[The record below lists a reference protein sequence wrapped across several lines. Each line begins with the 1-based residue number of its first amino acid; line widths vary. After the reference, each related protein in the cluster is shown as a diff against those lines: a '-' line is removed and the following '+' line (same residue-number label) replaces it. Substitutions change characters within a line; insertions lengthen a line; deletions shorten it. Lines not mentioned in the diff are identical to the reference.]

1 MNSQKSFNIKTL
13 VVYVLALLGPL
24 SATFLDKPNLVFF
37 IGLYFSSFL
46 LLLAYQKTFFCDPLV
61 KTILISYLLIL
72 LISTIGGFTVSG
84 IYANDEQLGK
94 TLSRTVTMCLG
105 LIVLLVVGDWA
116 GTRGGV
122 SSLKLFLK
130 ISFISTAIFAL
141 LGFYQIIAD
150 RFSFP
155 FLETRALV
163 YGTDYSIRESLGFR
177 LTSIAREPNFYS
189 PILFESLC
197 IAFAFLNRTKFI
209 VFSLLTLFLMFKTL
223 STGVY
228 MHALLFFFAIFVF
241 SKINPVYK
249 LSVSIFFLI
258 AFIVFIVINFDSLWF
273 QYFLSKLDAEASGE
287 SLRSNVYGA
296 VLSVFTNAPLINLLF
311 GHGLNSLSS
320 FNDFSS
326 EFQNLNFAIS
336 NNLYIDFLWDSGI
349 IGLGSYLFCMFFV
362 FRSLSSMRGINKYGF
377 SAFMMF
383 VSLLISSLYRSEYTT
398 THFYWALSNI
408 VVLFYLSK
416 KESKNDA

>member
-46 LLLAYQKTFFCDPLV
+46 LLLLNQRVFFCDSLV
-61 KTILISYLLIL
+61 KIILISYLLIL
-72 LISTIGGFTVSG
+72 LVSTIGGFTVSG
-84 IYANDEQLGK
+84 LYANDEQLGK
-94 TLSRTVTMCLG
+94 TLSRSVTMCLG
-105 LIVLLVVGDWA
+105 LIILLVVGDWA
-116 GTRGGV
+116 ETRDNEG
-122 SSLKLFLK
+122 SLKLFLK
-130 ISFISTAIFAL
+130 ISFISTVIFAL
-141 LGFYQIIAD
+141 LGVYQIVAD
-150 RFSFP
+150 KFSLP
-155 FLETRALV
+155 FLETRSLV
-163 YGTDYSIRESLGFR
+163 YGTEYSIRESLGFR

-197 IAFAFLNRTKFI
+197 IAFAYLNRTKFI
-209 VFSLLTLFLMFKTL
+209 VFLLLTLFLMFKTL

-228 MHALLFFFAIFVF
+228 MHAILFFFAIFVF

-249 LSVSIFFLI
+249 LGVSITFAVVFV
-258 AFIVFIVINFDSLWF
+258 AFIIINFDSLWF
-273 QYFLSKLDAEASGE
+273 QYFLSKLDAEASGA

-296 VLSVFTNAPLINLLF
+296 VFSVFTNASLPNLLF

-349 IGLGSYLFCMFFV
+349 VGLGSYLVCMLFV
-362 FRSLSSMRGINKYGF
+362 FRSLSLVRGVNKYGF

-398 THFYWALSNI
+398 THFYWVLSNI
-408 VVLFYLSK
+408 VILFYLSNR
-416 KESKNDA
+416 ESKNDV